1 MYYLLSGFTRWRY
14 PFVRLFV
21 RRSSTRSE
29 GGGGLSRRPHWLVY
43 CNNCFTGVVRLEYVS
58 AEDLGLLSSGRVL
71 PQAVRGGAEAMT
83 TERDELE
90 QHGREDEDDEHHR
103 WPRDCECDTTN
114 YDVDNVALIT
124 ECSKCVALISRVC
137 KNLPDCRCLQ
147 FFSARRFCRVFFFC
161 LSWLCKY
168 VWFDFV
174 TAKFQEF
181 GWILLIELNVVRAIA
196 FLKVD
201 RHYTLD
207 NYLANHLI
215 DMQLVDLHWLL

>member
-90 QHGREDEDDEHHR
+90 QHGREDEDDELDR
-103 WPRDCECDTTN
+103 WPR
-114 YDVDNVALIT
+114 L
-124 ECSKCVALISRVC
+124 
-137 KNLPDCRCLQ
+137 
-147 FFSARRFCRVFFFC
+147 
-161 LSWLCKY
+161 WM
-168 VWFDFV
+168 
-174 TAKFQEF
+174 
-181 GWILLIELNVVRAIA
+181 
-196 FLKVD
+196 
-201 RHYTLD
+201 RHYELRCWQCRLD
-207 NYLANHLI
+207 HRMFKVCCINFPR
-215 DMQLVDLHWLL
+215 V